1 VNRRNF
7 LQLAAAAAAAAPLAA
22 CGSGSSTSSAAGSGA
37 GSGPVELT
45 VSVWNY
51 SSTPEFKALFDA
63 FHQANPTI
71 TVKPVD
77 ILAADYPTKVTTML
91 AAGDTTDVITMKNV
105 IDYARYAGR
114 GQLKDISELASSGD
128 GAKLGGLDTFKQTDG
143 KYYALPYRQDFWV
156 LFYNKKLF
164 DAAGKPYPGTL
175 TWDQYADLAKSLTS
189 GSGSGKV
196 YGAYHH
202 IWRSVVQAIAAA
214 QTGGNLLGGDYAFFT
229 DQYQMAL
236 GLQDAGAVIDFGT
249 ASTQKIGYA
258 SVFENKQAA
267 MLPMGTWFI
276 AALLADKKAGKTD
289 ADWAIA
295 PMPQRPGAGGI
306 TTFGSPTAFAV
317 NKKAKHSAAAEK
329 FIQFATGP
337 EGAKTVAGVGVVP
350 ALLTGD
356 TRQSYFA
363 LPGMPTDATSQ
374 KAFQPDKVVLEMPIG
389 PKTSQIDT
397 MLTEEHQLV
406 MTKQKSIAAGI
417 KEMDSRAKDETD

>member
-1 VNRRNF
+1 MNRRNF
-7 LQLAAAAAAAAPLAA
+7 LQLTAAAAAAAPLAA
-22 CGSGSSTSSAAGSGA
+22 CSSSSSSGA
-37 GSGPVELT
+37 DSSGGTGPVELS
-45 VSVWNY
+45 VSVW
-51 SSTPEFKALFDA
+51 SMASTPEFQVLFDA
-63 FHQANPTI
+63 FHKANPNI

-91 AAGDTTDVITMKNV
+91 AAGDSTDVITMKNV

-114 GQLKDISELASSGD
+114 GQLKDISALATAGD
-128 GAKLGGLDTFKQTDG
+128 GAKLGGLDTFKQKDG

-164 DAAGKPYPGTL
+164 DAAGKPYPTNL

-189 GSGSGKV
+189 GSGTGKV
-196 YGAYHH
+196 YGTYHH
-202 IWRSVVQAIAAA
+202 IWRSVVQAISAA
-214 QTGGNLLGGDYAFFT
+214 QTGGDLLGGDYAFFT

-236 GLQDAGAVIDFGT
+236 GLQDAGAAIDFGT

-258 SVFENKQAA
+258 SVFENKQTA

-295 PMPQRPGAGGI
+295 PMPQRPGASTV

-317 NKKAKHSAAAEK
+317 NKKAKHAAAAEK
-329 FIQFATGP
+329 FVQFATGSA
-337 EGAKTVAGVGVVP
+337 GAQAVGAIGIVP
-350 ALLTGD
+350 ALLTSEI
-356 TRQSYFA
+356 RKSYFA
-363 LPGMPTDATSQ
+363 LPGMPTDDVSQ

-389 PKTSQIDT
+389 AKTSQIDT
-397 MLTEEHQLV
+397 ILTEEHQLV
-406 MTKQKSIAAGI
+406 MTKQKSIPSGI
-417 KEMDSRAKDETD
+417 KEMDSRVKDETD

>member
-1 VNRRNF
+1 MNRRKF
-7 LQLAAAAAAAAPLAA
+7 LQLASAAAAAAPLAA
-22 CGSGSSTSSAAGSGA
+22 CGSGSKSGSAAGGSGDSGA
-37 GSGPVELT
+37 VELT
-45 VSVWNY
+45 VSVW
-51 SSTPEFKALFDA
+51 SMASTPEFQVLFDA
-63 FHQANPTI
+63 FHQANPAI

-91 AAGDTTDVITMKNV
+91 AAGDSTDVITMKNV

-114 GQLKDISELASSGD
+114 GQLRDISQLAAGGD
-128 GAKLGGLDTFKQTDG
+128 GAKLGGLDTFRQKDG

-164 DAAGKPYPGTL
+164 DAAGKQYPANL

-189 GSGSGKV
+189 GSGTGKV

-202 IWRSVVQAIAAA
+202 TWRSVVQAISAA
-214 QTGGNLLGGDYAFFT
+214 QTGGDLLGGDYQFFT

-258 SVFENKQAA
+258 SVFENKQTA

-276 AALLADKKAGKTD
+276 AALLKDKKAGKTD

-295 PMPQRPGAGGI
+295 PMPQRPGASGI

-317 NKKAKHSAAAEK
+317 NKNAKHAAAAEK
-329 FIQFATGP
+329 FVQFATGA
-337 EGAKTVAGVGVVP
+337 EGAKALAAIGIVP
-350 ALLTGD
+350 ALLTSD

-363 LPGMPTDATSQ
+363 LPGMPTDTGSQ
-374 KAFQPDKVVLEMPIG
+374 KAFQPDKIVLEMPIG

-417 KEMDSRAKDETD
+417 KEMDSRAKETD

>member
-7 LQLAAAAAAAAPLAA
+7 LHLAAAAAAAAPLAA
-22 CGSGSSTSSAAGSGA
+22 CSSKSSASAGSGD
-37 GSGPVELT
+37 SGPVELT
-45 VSVWNY
+45 VSVWSM
-51 SSTPEFKALFDA
+51 SSTPEFQVLFDA
-63 FHQANPTI
+63 FHKANPTI

-91 AAGDTTDVITMKNV
+91 AAGDSTDVITMKNV

-114 GQLKDISELASSGD
+114 GQLKDISDLAAAGD
-128 GAKLGGLDTFKQTDG
+128 GAKLGGLETFKEKDG

-164 DAAGKPYPGTL
+164 DAAGKAHPTNL

-189 GSGSGKV
+189 GSGTGKV
-196 YGAYHH
+196 YGTYHH
-202 IWRSVVQAIAAA
+202 IWRSVIQAICAA
-214 QTGGNLLGGDYAFFT
+214 QTGGDLLGGDYTFFT

-236 GLQDAGAVIDFGT
+236 GLQDAGATIDFGT
-249 ASTQKIGYA
+249 ASTEKIGYA
-258 SVFENKQAA
+258 SVFENKQTA

-276 AALLADKKAGKTD
+276 AALLAAKKAGKTD

-295 PMPQRPGAGGI
+295 PMPQRPGAGTV

-317 NKKAKHSAAAEK
+317 NKNAKHAAAAKK
-329 FIQFATGP
+329 FVQFATGA
-337 EGAKTVAGVGVVP
+337 EGAKAIAAIGVVP
-350 ALLTGD
+350 ALLTAE

-363 LPGMPTDATSQ
+363 LPGMPADAVSQ

-389 PKTSQIDT
+389 AKTSQIDT
-397 MLTEEHQLV
+397 ILTEEHQLV
-406 MTKQKSIAAGI
+406 MTKQKSIAGGI
-417 KEMDSRAKDETD
+417 KEMGSRVKDEAS

>member
-22 CGSGSSTSSAAGSGA
+22 CSSKSSSSAGSG
-37 GSGPVELT
+37 GDSGPVELT
-45 VSVWNY
+45 VSVW
-51 SSTPEFKALFDA
+51 SMASTPEFQVLFDA
-63 FHQANPTI
+63 FHKANPTI
-71 TVKPVD
+71 TIKPVD
-77 ILAADYPTKVTTML
+77 ILASDYPTKVTTML
-91 AAGDTTDVITMKNV
+91 AAGDSTDVITMKNV

-114 GQLKDISELASSGD
+114 GQLKDISSLAASGD
-128 GAKLGGLDTFKQTDG
+128 SPKLGGLDTFKQKDG

-164 DAAGKPYPGTL
+164 DAAGKPYPTAL

-189 GSGSGKV
+189 GSGTGKV
-196 YGAYHH
+196 YGTYHH
-202 IWRSVVQAIAAA
+202 IWRSVVQAISAA
-214 QTGGNLLGGDYAFFT
+214 QTGGNLLGTDYSFFT

-236 GLQDAGAVIDFGT
+236 DVQAAGATIDFGT
-249 ASTQKIGYA
+249 ASTQKTGYA

-276 AALLADKKAGKTD
+276 AALMADKKAGKTD

-317 NKKAKHSAAAEK
+317 NKNAKHAAAAEK
-329 FIQFATGP
+329 FVQFATGS
-337 EGAKTVAGVGVVP
+337 EGAKAIAAIGIVP
-350 ALLTGD
+350 ALLTSD
-356 TRQSYFA
+356 IRQSYFA

-389 PKTSQIDT
+389 PTTAQIDT
-397 MLTEEHQLV
+397 MLTEEHKLV
-406 MTKQKSIAAGI
+406 MTKQKSIAGGI
-417 KEMDSRAKDETD
+417 KEMDSRAKDQTD

>member
-1 VNRRNF
+1 MNRRNF

-22 CGSGSSTSSAAGSGA
+22 CSSKSSASASSG
-37 GSGPVELT
+37 GDSGPVELT
-45 VSVWNY
+45 VSVW
-51 SSTPEFKALFDA
+51 SMASTPEFQVLFDA
-63 FHQANPTI
+63 FHKANPSITI
-71 TVKPVD
+71 KPVD

-91 AAGDTTDVITMKNV
+91 AAGDSTDVITMKNV

-114 GQLKDISELASSGD
+114 GQLKDISDLAATGD
-128 GAKLGGLDTFKQTDG
+128 GAKLGGLETFKEKDG

-156 LFYNKKLF
+156 LYYNKKLF
-164 DAAGKPYPGTL
+164 DAAGKPYPANL

-189 GSGSGKV
+189 GSGTGKV
-196 YGAYHH
+196 YGTYHH
-202 IWRSVVQAIAAA
+202 IWRSVVQAISAA
-214 QTGGNLLGGDYAFFT
+214 QTGGDLLGGDYAFFT

-236 GLQDAGAVIDFGT
+236 GVQEAGATIDFGT

-295 PMPQRPGAGGI
+295 PMPQRPGAGGV

-317 NKKAKHSAAAEK
+317 NKNAKHAAAAKK
-329 FIQFATGP
+329 FVQFATGS
-337 EGAKTVAGVGVVP
+337 EGAKAIAAIGVVP
-350 ALLTGD
+350 ALLTAE

-363 LPGMPTDATSQ
+363 LPGMPTDSVSQ

-389 PKTSQIDT
+389 AKTSQIDT
-397 MLTEEHQLV
+397 ILTEEHQLV
-406 MTKQKSIAAGI
+406 MTKQKSVAGGI
-417 KEMDSRAKDETD
+417 KEMDSRVKDEAS